1 MTEKMLFNKYNKWLK
16 YLAAVIIVGLLG
28 KLALAVGVKR
38 EEYQLTRK
46 ATICPALLSISRSA
60 RDTLIVM
67 RAEGLCDKYV
77 LENLK

>member
-1 MTEKMLFNKYNKWLK
+1 MTEKISFNVISKWLK
-16 YLAAVIIVGLLG
+16 YVAAVIIVGLLG
-28 KLALAVGVKR
+28 KFALVLKVKQN
-38 EEYQLTRK
+38 EYQVTRK